1 MRGKFLHNQVMIALP
16 ISALR
21 SLGYAVAVEYPVRAG
36 RRPPCVDG
44 VAIGNDNCIV
54 LEAECSP
61 ARAINDLAKAR
72 AIAAD
77 VLLIIV
83 PDAGLRSRVC
93 AVLNRLPGHN
103 APIAPKV
110 LVLTLGAAL
119 RWISQNCPPVA
130 RQSAT
135 NENNRRNQRLPR
147 TTTTDI

>member
-1 MRGKFLHNQVMIALP
+1 MRGKFLHNQIMIAMP

-44 VAIGNDNCIV
+44 VAIGGGNCVV

-61 ARAINDLAKAR
+61 ARAANDLAKAQEL
-72 AIAAD
+72 AAD

-83 PDAGLRSRVC
+83 PHAGLRARMC
-93 AVLNRLPGHN
+93 AVLNRLPGN
-103 APIAPKV
+103 GAPNAPKV

-119 RWISQNCPPVA
+119 HWISQNCPPVA
-130 RQSAT
+130 QQPAISDHKLEESPAAT
-135 NENNRRNQRLPR
+135 NN
-147 TTTTDI
+147 DIK